1 MHLFFENVSINMF
14 KHWSGAFFKSGN
26 NNEDYLISDA
36 IWKIIGKTMEESR
49 QNVPLE
55 FGHPPR
61 NIYKHFNGFKAK
73 EWSDWITIYSTPM
86 LKNKLPN
93 M

>member
-49 QNVPLE
+49 RNVPLE
-55 FGHPPR
+55 FGPHHVTFISILMDSKP
-61 NIYKHFNGFKAK
+61 KNGL
-73 EWSDWITIYSTPM
+73 IG
-86 LKNKLPN
+86 
-93 M
+93 